1 MSELDLDDHLPLT
14 PVVFHTLLCLVESA
28 RHGYS
33 IAQEV
38 EERTAGRVKMG
49 PGTLYGCLHR
59 LNGLDYIEE
68 CDAPAGA
75 EDTERRRYYRLREL
89 GRSVLAAEA
98 HRLEADVDLLRA
110 KKVLSSGRSS

>member
-1 MSELDLDDHLPLT
+1 MPDTNLDAHLPLT
-14 PVVFHTLLCLVESA
+14 PAVFHTLLCLVDEP
-28 RHGYS
+28 RHGYA

-68 CDAPAGA
+68 CEAPAVG
-75 EDTERRRYYRLREL
+75 DSERRRYYRLREL
-89 GRSVLAAEA
+89 GRAVLQAEA
-98 HRLEADVDLLRA
+98 RRLADDVSLLRA
-110 KKVLSSGRSS
+110 KKVLR